1 MPPGNNRGGQ
11 LNLFL
16 FELGMVRSDPLG
28 ILPDIVTT
36 LAVHPMVVVPATI
49 VYQDDSRSALD
60 EVHDGA
66 ILTKDG
72 RRLRSVTFSGTF
84 GVKSRG
90 LGPYIGTGDL
100 RFRKFYH
107 EIVRLQDAT
116 TKDAVKDARDFL
128 RSPILSALLG
138 TYDETTC
145 KFYVNFYDFW
155 HQVSFHAL
163 PQSFRFQRGGPRSAS
178 ATGQLSYTL
187 QLREA
192 GPLVTGAFGTK
203 LVDGLFKALT
213 VWDTANEVIRSY
225 TLDVIAGSVVDAAGI
240 VVGQFVDTVNAVKA
254 QVDGATALLNGYAQ
268 PEEAILGRT
277 RGLLGNGQVSG
288 SKGTASS
295 TAANSTASSRSL
307 QAIDDDPANGRT
319 GLSAFLGN
327 TQRLARSSTALRDTM
342 RVQSGGA
349 PALEAPAGMVRW
361 DAVDGDGDLPELAAA
376 DVQDGLSRVAAA
388 ATFQA
393 SAGAF
398 YGLSRAEFERYLAS
412 TGRAGREAALSGST
426 EHVITSY
433 DTPSRLEER
442 YRVPWDTIL
451 RLNDLLPHEALL
463 TGTKLL
469 IPRLRHVGAPSPVD
483 GLPVF
488 GSHAGPAALGSDLY
502 ADLRVVDGR
511 LQVAREDEAITQGI
525 DWIVADNA
533 DRLLEVASAIPA
545 VGLEPYMQATISGLI
560 SGDRRISSVDQVTV
574 TRDPTTASLA
584 VDVVATAING
594 ATVDTAQVVR

>member
-11 LNLFL
+11 LNLFM

-36 LAVHPMVVVPATI
+36 LAVHPMVVVPSTI
-49 VYQDDSRSALD
+49 VYQDESRSALD
-60 EVHDGA
+60 ETHDGA

-72 RRLRSVTFSGTF
+72 RRLRSVTFTGTF

-90 LGPYIGTGDL
+90 LGPYIGTGEL

-107 EIVRLQDAT
+107 EIVRLGDAT
-116 TKDAVKDARDFL
+116 TKGAVKDAKDFL
-128 RSPILSALLG
+128 RSPILSALLS

-155 HQVSFHAL
+155 HNVSFHAL
-163 PQSFRFQRGGPRSAS
+163 PQSFRFQRGGPRSGA
-178 ATGQLSYTL
+178 ATGQISYTL
-187 QLREA
+187 QCREA

-203 LVDGLFKALT
+203 LIDGLFKALK
-213 VWDTANEVIRSY
+213 VWDTANEVIKSY
-225 TLDVIAGSVVDAAGI
+225 TLDAIAGSMVDAAGI

-254 QVDGATALLNGYAQ
+254 QIDGAEALLNGYAQ

-277 RGLLGNGQVSG
+277 RGLFGGGQVSG

-295 TAANSTASSRSL
+295 TAANSSASSRSL

-319 GLSAFLGN
+319 GLSAYLGN
-327 TQRLARSSTALRDTM
+327 TTRLAQASTSLRDTM
-342 RVQSGGA
+342 RAQSGGA
-349 PALEAPAGMVRW
+349 PALKAPAGTVRW
-361 DAVDGDGDLPELAAA
+361 EDVEGEGDLPELQAA
-376 DVQDGLSRVAAA
+376 DVQDSLSQVAAA

-393 SAGAF
+393 SVGSF

-412 TGRAGREAALSGST
+412 TGRAGREAALAGST
-426 EHVITSY
+426 RHVVASY
-433 DTPSRLEER
+433 DTPSRIEER

-451 RLNDLLPHEALL
+451 RLNDLLPREAMI
-463 TGTKLL
+463 TGTVLL
-469 IPRLRHVGAPSPVD
+469 IPQQRQVGAPSPIN

-488 GSHAGPAALGSDLY
+488 GSHAGTEALGRDLY
-502 ADLRVVDGR
+502 AYLRVVDGR
-511 LQVAREDEAITQGI
+511 LQVAEADEAITQGI
-525 DWIVADNA
+525 DWIVADHA
-533 DRLLEVASAIPA
+533 DRILAAASEVPE
-545 VGLEPYMQATISGLI
+545 VGLVPYLRATVTGLI
-560 SGDRRISSVDQVTV
+560 AGDRRISSVDQVTI
-574 TRDPTTASLA
+574 TRDPATASITM
-584 VDVVATAING
+584 DVVATAING